1 MIETQTYVSR
11 ENRSAKRPILREAL
25 MGIDWLALRASAVYY
40 GFGVPRGDGS
50 AVILV
55 PGFLGTDYYMAE
67 LYFWLWRVGYNPYKS
82 NIGWNANCLDK
93 LGKRLVET
101 VERANDRT
109 GKPVH
114 LIGHSLGGI
123 LSRSAATLK
132 PESVASVITLGSPFR
147 GIKSHP
153 WVLEMGKQVRKR
165 IVLENPVEQPE
176 CFTGFCNCETIKAW
190 TSPFP
195 KEVKQT
201 AVFTKT
207 DGIVDWKVCQ
217 DGNSD
222 NDFEVSGTHIG
233 LVFNPQVYRI
243 IGKRLAKKNS
253 N

>member
-1 MIETQTYVSR
+1 MIETKNYISR
-11 ENRSAKRPILREAL
+11 ENKSVNRPILREAL
-25 MGIDWLALRASAVYY
+25 MGIDWLSLRASPLYY

-67 LYFWLWRVGYNPYKS
+67 LYFWLWRVGYKPYKS

-93 LGKRLVET
+93 LGKRLLET
-101 VERANDRT
+101 VERANDKT

-123 LSRSAATLK
+123 LSRSAATQK

-147 GIKSHP
+147 GVKSHP

-165 IVLENPVEQPE
+165 IVRDNPADKPE
-176 CFTGFCNCETIKAW
+176 CYTGFCNCETIKAW
-190 TSPFP
+190 TSKFP
-195 KEVKQT
+195 EEVQHT
-201 AVFTKT
+201 AIHTKT
-207 DGIVDWKVCQ
+207 DGIVDWEACL
-217 DGNSD
+217 DGNCD

-233 LVFNPQVYRI
+233 LVFNPQVYKI
-243 IGKRLAKKNS
+243 IGKRLANKQGN
-253 N
+253 